1 MNFYLSEYFFVFVY
15 LCFCILVALLMF
27 FLNYFFIPKDI
38 YIEKNSAYE
47 CGFSPFGEARN
58 KFDVRFYLVGILF
71 IIFDLEIVFLFPW
84 SVFDIINLQNAVSF
98 FSMILFLILLLI
110 GFLYEWKKN
119 ALEWS

>member
-1 MNFYLSEYFFVFVY
+1 MIYYINEYFILFLY
-15 LCFCILVALLMF
+15 LFFCILVAFIMF
-27 FLNYFFIPKDI
+27 FINYIFIPKDI

-71 IIFDLEIVFLFPW
+71 IIFDLEIIFLFPW
-84 SVFDIINLQNAVSF
+84 SVLDLIHSQNNISF
-98 FSMILFLILLLI
+98 FSMIVFLILLLI